1 MAKLSVRR
9 DAGGALGVEQAEER
23 RLLGVVGLGRVAG
36 GGADAAVGLGDQLLG
51 REGLV
56 GRVAPELAADALVQP
71 LGEGLGEAVGE
82 RLDQDRGIVVVR
94 PLEALGDR
102 DLLDAGGDDEAADI
116 VGRALGRDEVGER
129 DVRLAERA
137 WRAAGAG

>member
-1 MAKLSVRR
+1 M
-9 DAGGALGVEQAEER
+9 
-23 RLLGVVGLGRVAG
+23 RLLGVVGLGGVAG
-36 GGADAAVGLGDQLLG
+36 RRADAAVGLGDQLLG

-102 DLLDAGGDDEAADI
+102 HLLDAGGDDEAADV

-129 DVRLAERA
+129 HVLLAERA